1 MALPYIASKMNPF
14 IDLLSCTFNNQDY
27 DKAKT
32 ARVILGNLIK
42 DTGTVFTFEISLF
55 GGSKGVKMLLFRAK
69 KCLFWWNTTSSWPE
83 LSLHH

>member
-14 IDLLSCTFNNQDY
+14 IDLLSCTFSDQDY

-42 DTGTVFTFEISLF
+42 ETGTVYTF
-55 GGSKGVKMLLFRAK
+55 
-69 KCLFWWNTTSSWPE
+69 
-83 LSLHH
+83 